1 MFYVLYITL
10 GYFILGAIATQLANR
25 GKEKKIK
32 KERWVK
38 IAVYFIIVHFILLVL
53 LFRPSWFIYIALF
66 IVITGFY
73 EIIKTGRHKGRTIA
87 VIFALI
93 IYLLISSGF
102 LSVCTYISPEGLIQV
117 FLMVFI
123 FDGFSQI
130 AGQLFGKRK
139 LLPKVSPGKTG
150 EGFAGGFIATLLTAI
165 FLLMRDTSRVDVLI
179 STCLIC
185 FAALCG
191 DLLASLYKRKMGVK
205 DFSKLIP
212 GHGGV
217 LDRFDSLIA
226 AGCAIFVYLF
236 VVLSILF
243 NNIKL

>member
-1 MFYVLYITL
+1 MFYVFYITI

-25 GKEKKIK
+25 GKEKELK
-32 KERWVK
+32 KGRWIK
-38 IAVYFIIVHFILLVL
+38 IAVYFIIVHFILLLL
-53 LFRPSWFIYIALF
+53 LFRPSWFIYLAVF
-66 IVITGFY
+66 IVLTGFY
-73 EIIKTGRHKGRTIA
+73 EIIKAGRHKSRTIT

-93 IYLLISSGF
+93 IYLLVSTGF
-102 LSVCTYISPEGLIQV
+102 LSVCTYITPEGLIQV

-123 FDGFSQI
+123 FDGFSQVT
-130 AGQLFGKRK
+130 GQLFGKTK
-139 LLPKVSPGKTG
+139 LLPKVSPGKTV
-150 EGFAGGFIATLLTAI
+150 EGFAGGFIATLLTA
-165 FLLMRDTSRVDVLI
+165 FLLLMRDTSRVDVVI

-185 FAALCG
+185 FAALSG

-212 GHGGV
+212 GHGGM

-226 AGCAIFVYLF
+226 AGCAVFIYLF

-243 NNIKL
+243 NTIKL